1 MTFALLRPGEFRLY
15 YTDDSGTAVA
25 INRVIAG
32 SEGRLVSEKQFQ
44 SRSVPNDDDDGILNL
59 ELQLQAE
66 AELEDERETAAHD
79 IGPNKPPLIR
89 PRGHGMG
96 CIWDG
101 GWYRWGGPIRVLFIG
116 TGR

>member
-1 MTFALLRPGEFRLY
+1 LTFALLRPGEFRLY

-44 SRSVPNDDDDGILNL
+44 SRSVPNDDDDGTLNL

-66 AELEDERETAAHD
+66 AELEDERETAAQEEIEKEAKKKRKRD
-79 IGPNKPPLIR
+79 GKQKAKNGGKGVQ
-89 PRGHGMG
+89 RGHS
-96 CIWDG
+96 
-101 GWYRWGGPIRVLFIG
+101 R
-116 TGR
+116 